1 MRATNLIITIIICV
15 TLLIIGFFFWPTPY
29 RYDLVKSGFA
39 TYPLRIH
46 RLTGNVE
53 VFFYKAGKWIPLK
66 RKEPKIKKIPE
77 KELSKITGVVL
88 LENGYLKGKLYNGTN
103 WTVTKIVLAVKAKGD
118 IFDEVLQEMKRKERE
133 ASLDKERLK
142 QFGFSDKEIE
152 DYLNKKEKIQVCVDK
167 YLDDADF
174 LSKDRLKQNGLSDKE
189 VEGFIA
195 YFNKIDA
202 FKKKLKKAGFS
213 DREIEAFGDKISNLK
228 WQKQIGF
235 SDEEIENFKVCVN
248 KITKTKTEAI
258 IKELKKAGFSDKEI
272 EAYFALLPDIDFLSE
287 EWLKQCGFSDREIKG
302 ILTIHEKIKD
312 DTREA
317 LKEMGFSDAEVE
329 VEIEKMYGKEKG
341 GCVKWFRKFNVSISI
356 APLSTS
362 SFSIPVIDK
371 GTELFNWY
379 IDKAFGYKGKE

>member
-142 QFGFSDKEIE
+142 RFGFSDKEIE
-152 DYLNKKEKIQVCVDK
+152 DYLNKKEKI
-167 YLDDADF
+167 
-174 LSKDRLKQNGLSDKE
+174 
-189 VEGFIA
+189 
-195 YFNKIDA
+195 
-202 FKKKLKKAGFS
+202 
-213 DREIEAFGDKISNLK
+213 
-228 WQKQIGF
+228 
-235 SDEEIENFKVCVN
+235 
-248 KITKTKTEAI
+248 
-258 IKELKKAGFSDKEI
+258 
-272 EAYFALLPDIDFLSE
+272 
-287 EWLKQCGFSDREIKG
+287 
-302 ILTIHEKIKD
+302 
-312 DTREA
+312 
-317 LKEMGFSDAEVE
+317 
-329 VEIEKMYGKEKG
+329 
-341 GCVKWFRKFNVSISI
+341 
-356 APLSTS
+356 
-362 SFSIPVIDK
+362 
-371 GTELFNWY
+371 
-379 IDKAFGYKGKE
+379 